1 MNQTSSSSSSNNNNS
16 NQTLSIA
23 LNNNN
28 NINQISSLSSSNNN
42 NMNQTL
48 PTPFGINNYINQTF
62 PAPPTSF
69 YMKPVTNPS
78 NKILS
83 IDEMN
88 ALANGLHH
96 VYSSGVFDQT
106 GFICNIE
113 HFYAKLMNV
122 RTDYRHYE
130 QKQTDENVIH
140 KLTPAQLNIA
150 CQIRSISNMIKDK
163 AQIEL
168 KTLREQHKSSINLLK
183 QLAKDQSI
191 IITKP
196 DKGRGVVLMNL
207 IDHDPTINNENQLTT
222 LLLKLE
228 KEKFITEKE
237 YHVAKPS
244 GSRPARIYGLPK
256 VHKTNYPLRPVMAAT
271 KTVAS
276 GGPP

>member
-1 MNQTSSSSSSNNNNS
+1 MADVVQTHDTKLEKLRFNSNMNQTSPSSIYNNNNVNQISASLFNNKNNMDQTLATSFYNNNSKRNQKSPSSSSNNNS

-62 PAPPTSF
+62 PAPSTSF

-196 DKGRGVVLMNL
+196 DKGRGVVLMNRTDY
-207 IDHDPTINNENQLTT
+207 I
-222 LLLKLE
+222 E
-228 KEKFITEKE
+228 KMEEI
-237 YHVAKPS
+237 
-244 GSRPARIYGLPK
+244 
-256 VHKTNYPLRPVMAAT
+256 
-271 KTVAS
+271 
-276 GGPP
+276 